1 MDNALDLLTSG
12 IGLAYSLFTY
22 LLLAVSVYVMAK
34 KDGLDTAW
42 LAWIPII
49 NVFVMLQIADMDW
62 WYILLFLVPCINL
75 VVWIMMW
82 WRFARRGE
90 SRASY
95 HC

>member
-82 WRFARRGE
+82 WRICEARG
-90 SRASY
+90 SQASY
-95 HC
+95 HS

>member
-62 WYILLFLVPCINL
+62 W
-75 VVWIMMW
+75 
-82 WRFARRGE
+82 
-90 SRASY
+90 
-95 HC
+95 